1 MISIALT
8 KGRIEKELV
17 KVLEK
22 SNFSVDELKD
32 KGRKLVFND
41 NLNDIRY
48 FLVKANDTVTYVEH
62 GVADIAVVG
71 KDTLLEREGDYYELL
86 DLKIGKCKFI
96 VATLPNIDIFKKIG
110 HIKIGTK
117 YPKVAKRYFESKGM
131 DVEIIKIEGS
141 VELSPIL
148 GISEGIVD
156 IMETGITLKE
166 NGFLKVPIMTDC
178 LRPDL
183 AILDPEIT
191 MTMPDHVAAETGM
204 DALTHAI
211 EAYTNHNLD
220 DFDEGLCSS
229 AIIGIMKWLP
239 VSVFDKTLEAREK
252 VHNYQAMAGIG
263 FANVGLGMVHGI
275 AHSFGAAYNMAH
287 GLTNAIIL
295 PYVLR
300 YNSRDAVVREKLA
313 ELSYRCHCDDIIT
326 EIEKMREKLGIPAS
340 FREAGITE
348 EMYREKYDLLL
359 EHAMLGATNVNP
371 VKMTIEEMKKMLN
384 VVYTGNWEI

>member
-166 NGFLKVPIMTDC
+166 NGLIVVDEICDIIGADSLGYLKVERLGEMIGGLPHC
-178 LRPDL
+178 
-183 AILDPEIT
+183 
-191 MTMPDHVAAETGM
+191 TGCF
-204 DALTHAI
+204 TGK
-211 EAYTNHNLD
+211 Y
-220 DFDEGLCSS
+220 
-229 AIIGIMKWLP
+229 P
-239 VSVFDKTLEAREK
+239 LEPPKE
-252 VHNYQAMAGIG
+252 
-263 FANVGLGMVHGI
+263 
-275 AHSFGAAYNMAH
+275 
-287 GLTNAIIL
+287 
-295 PYVLR
+295 
-300 YNSRDAVVREKLA
+300 
-313 ELSYRCHCDDIIT
+313 DIRG
-326 EIEKMREKLGIPAS
+326 EYSK
-340 FREAGITE
+340 
-348 EMYREKYDLLL
+348 
-359 EHAMLGATNVNP
+359 
-371 VKMTIEEMKKMLN
+371 
-384 VVYTGNWEI
+384 

>member
-141 VELSPIL
+141 VELSPI
-148 GISEGIVD
+148 
-156 IMETGITLKE
+156 METGITLKE
-166 NGFLKVPIMTDC
+166 NGLIVVDEICDISTRVIVNKSSFKLKKK
-178 LRPDL
+178 
-183 AILDPEIT
+183 EINNFI
-191 MTMPDHVAAETGM
+191 DKIRSV
-204 DALTHAI
+204 
-211 EAYTNHNLD
+211 
-220 DFDEGLCSS
+220 SS
-229 AIIGIMKWLP
+229 K
-239 VSVFDKTLEAREK
+239 
-252 VHNYQAMAGIG
+252 
-263 FANVGLGMVHGI
+263 
-275 AHSFGAAYNMAH
+275 
-287 GLTNAIIL
+287 
-295 PYVLR
+295 
-300 YNSRDAVVREKLA
+300 
-313 ELSYRCHCDDIIT
+313 
-326 EIEKMREKLGIPAS
+326 
-340 FREAGITE
+340 
-348 EMYREKYDLLL
+348 
-359 EHAMLGATNVNP
+359 
-371 VKMTIEEMKKMLN
+371 
-384 VVYTGNWEI
+384 